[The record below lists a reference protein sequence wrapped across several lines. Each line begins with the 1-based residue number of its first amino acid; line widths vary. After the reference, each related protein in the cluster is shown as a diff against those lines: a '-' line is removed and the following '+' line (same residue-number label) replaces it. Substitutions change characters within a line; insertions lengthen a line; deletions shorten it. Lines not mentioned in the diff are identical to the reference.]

1 MVVNKM
7 SSFPKNLR
15 HLRKAAGMTQDNL
28 AQKMNVTRQAI
39 SAWERGCTEPDIQT
53 LMLLAQVLNVDA
65 NELLFGRKAYYSA
78 TIQKADL
85 RIATI
90 SFGVSLI
97 ILILQLVLYPYLLK
111 LQSEQLIQYAIS
123 YKQIVPP
130 LGYYAGGVFLLSTIA
145 LFFNFPIKETWRR
158 IFLILSVVLSAPSVL
173 VILEELLWISLPH
186 FSAPFS
192 GVIIRQG
199 VLNPALIIT
208 LLKVFPFFSGMFMI
222 AGRGRN
228 NKQENGGENKKETA

>member
-1 MVVNKM
+1 M

-53 LMLLAQVLNVDA
+53 LVVLAQTLNVDA
-65 NELLFGRKAYYSA
+65 NELLFGRRANYKA

-85 RIATI
+85 KVVGI

-97 ILILQLVLYPYLLK
+97 ILILQLILYPYLLK
-111 LQSEQLIQYAIS
+111 LQSERLIQYAIS

-130 LGYYAGGVFLLSTIA
+130 LGYYTGGVLLLSTIS
-145 LFFNFPIKETWRR
+145 LFFNFQIKNKWRR
-158 IFLILSVVLSAPSVL
+158 IFLILSVALSIPSVL
-173 VILEELLWISLPH
+173 VILEELLWLTLPH

-199 VLNPALIIT
+199 VLKPALITT
-208 LLKVFPFFSGMFMI
+208 LFKIFPFVSGMFMI
-222 AGRGRN
+222 AGKERN
-228 NKQENGGENKKETA
+228 NKQENGGEKKKESA